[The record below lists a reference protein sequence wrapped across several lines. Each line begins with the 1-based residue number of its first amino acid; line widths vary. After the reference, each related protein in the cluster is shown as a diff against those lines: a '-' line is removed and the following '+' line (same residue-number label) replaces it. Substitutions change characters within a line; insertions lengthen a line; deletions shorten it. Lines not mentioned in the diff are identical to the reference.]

1 MTFFIYKSHIY
12 ACHHNKTLMKL
23 DIGTEFY
30 TKIDFHNIDFQK
42 KMVFCQIVWK
52 QCYFAKYFENKWYFA
67 IFPLE

>member
-23 DIGTEFY
+23 DIGTKFY
-30 TKIDFHNIDFQK
+30 TKIDFHNIEFQK
-42 KMVFCQIVWK
+42 NGILPNCLE